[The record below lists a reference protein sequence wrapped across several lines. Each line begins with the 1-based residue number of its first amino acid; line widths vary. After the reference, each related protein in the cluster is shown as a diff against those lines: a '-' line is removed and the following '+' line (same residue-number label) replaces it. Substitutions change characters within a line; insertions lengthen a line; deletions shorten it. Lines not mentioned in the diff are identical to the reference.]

1 MRPRDTRW
9 SEMDHAR
16 IDENQIA
23 DRYLM
28 RKLDEAERRSFE
40 EHFVDCA
47 ECLERLE
54 AVGGLREG
62 LKELPAGRSRATTS
76 LHPFAPRARPL
87 QIFLAAACLVVA
99 AGASL
104 FFYAETRRTRRE
116 LEAVRQASEK
126 SRQREAELEGALAR
140 ERTLRH
146 PPSDTALS
154 ALAAAPLAA
163 TVFTL
168 NVTRGASREP
178 GNRILLP
185 EVPGWI
191 VLLFDRPDR
200 PAVSGFR
207 IRLSTSGGHSV
218 SDPVAASAASGG
230 MLAVSIP
237 STLLASGDYVF
248 AVEDAGSGRVLVTYR
263 FRAAPPGR

>member
-1 MRPRDTRW
+1 
-9 SEMDHAR
+9 MDHAR

-54 AVGGLREG
+54 AVEGLREG
-62 LKELPAGRSRATTS
+62 LKELPAARSRATTS
-76 LHPFAPRARPL
+76 LRPFAPRARLLPIL
-87 QIFLAAACLVVA
+87 LAAACLVVA
-99 AGASL
+99 VAASL
-104 FFYAETRRTRRE
+104 FFYAEARRSGKE
-116 LEAVRQASEK
+116 LESVRQASEK
-126 SRQREAELEGALAR
+126 SRRREAELERALAV
-140 ERTLRH
+140 ERTLR
-146 PPSDTALS
+146 PQPSDTALR

-168 NVTRGASREP
+168 NVTRGASPEP

-185 EVPGWI
+185 NAPGWL

-200 PAVSGFR
+200 PAISGFR
-207 IRLSTSGGHSV
+207 VRLATSEGHSV

-237 STLLASGDYVF
+237 SNLLAAGDYRL
-248 AVEDAGSGRVLVTYR
+248 AVEDAGSGKVLVTYR
-263 FRAAPPGR
+263 FRAAPLGR

>member
-1 MRPRDTRW
+1 
-9 SEMDHAR
+9 MDHAR

-62 LKELPAGRSRATTS
+62 LKDLPAGRSEAATS
-76 LHPFAPRARPL
+76 VRPFVARARPL

-99 AGASL
+99 AAASL

-116 LEAVRQASEK
+116 LEAVRQASQR

-140 ERTLRH
+140 ERTLR
-146 PPSDTALS
+146 PPPPDTALR

-168 NVTRGASREP
+168 NVTRGASPEP
-178 GNRILLP
+178 GNRIVLP
-185 EVPGWI
+185 DAPGWL

-200 PAVSGFR
+200 PAASHFR
-207 IRLSTSGGHSV
+207 VRLATSDGHSV
-218 SDPVAASAASGG
+218 SDPVAAGAASGG

-237 STLLASGDYVF
+237 STLLAAGDYRL
-248 AVEDAGSGRVLVTYR
+248 ALEDAGSGKVLVTYR
-263 FRAAPPGR
+263 FRAAPLGH